1 MNALTFNFTDSN
13 IFKMNKIYK
22 YGLGLLMVFTIGSTA
37 KAQLNPLAAQYY
49 TNQYLINPAMAGANQ
64 GLRFNAAYRK
74 LWSNVPGSPL
84 TQNVTADYGF
94 NKVGLGLNVYNESAG
109 LQRQTRVV
117 GTYAY
122 HLKMNNDDNQLHFG
136 VSIGFMS
143 QRLENS
149 DIYGNPNDPGVGQ
162 YNDRKTYL
170 DGDFGAAYTTRKLTI
185 QASIPNL
192 KSVLKKDVIKLADV
206 STFYAAASYRVNLSE
221 GENGFDLEP
230 KVAYRGVQG
239 YDNIWDA
246 GAQLE
251 IANKQVFL
259 TALYHSTENA
269 TFGLGMDFR
278 KKYLISGN
286 YTTQTSALSKYTNGS
301 FELNL
306 RLNLGK

>member
-49 TNQYLINPAMAGANQ
+49 TNQYLINPAMAGADQ

-84 TQNVTADYGF
+84 TQNITADYGF

-122 HLKMNNDDNQLHFG
+122 HLKMNNEDNQLHFG

-170 DGDFGAAYTTRKLTI
+170 DGDFGLAFTTKKLTV

-251 IANKQVFL
+251 MANKQVFL

-269 TFGLGMDFR
+269 TFGLGMDFK

-306 RLNLGK
+306 RLTLGK